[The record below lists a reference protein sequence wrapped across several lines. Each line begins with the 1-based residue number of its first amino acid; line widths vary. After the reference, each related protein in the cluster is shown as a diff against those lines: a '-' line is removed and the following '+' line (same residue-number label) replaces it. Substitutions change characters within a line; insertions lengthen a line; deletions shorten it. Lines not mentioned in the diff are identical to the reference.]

1 MTANLLDA
9 MNRLVAIEKEAVA
22 NSDAFPAVMVVQE
35 AFPYWTNRYMGMTGT
50 LNSQEFPVY
59 THRIDMMLHLRQ
71 LTENWITQNEQDL
84 WTEIATILDYV
95 SARIRLQSAT
105 YTTPML
111 DIDPRGALITGV
123 TPYSP
128 IIIGGI
134 PAQTV
139 GIVFTI
145 EIPLEVQVAQAY

>member
-9 MNRLVAIEKEAVA
+9 FNRIVAIEEAVVA
-22 NSDAFPAVMVVQE
+22 NSDAFPAGLVTQE
-35 AFPYWTNRYMGMTGT
+35 AFPYWTNRYAGCTVT
-50 LNSQEFPVY
+50 LNSQEFYVY
-59 THRIDMMLHLRQ
+59 THRIEMILHLGYVTQ
-71 LTENWITQNEQDL
+71 DWLTQMEQNL
-84 WTEIATILDYV
+84 WTQIATVLDYFG
-95 SARIRLQSAT
+95 ARIRLQSAT

-123 TPYSP
+123 SAYQP
-128 IIIGGI
+128 IIVGGI

>member
-9 MNRLVAIEKEAVA
+9 FNRLVAIQEAAVT
-22 NSDAFPAVMVVQE
+22 NSDAFPAGLVTQE
-35 AFPYWTNRYMGMTGT
+35 AFPYWTNHYQGCTVT
-50 LNSQEFPVY
+50 LNSQEFLVY
-59 THRIDMMLHLRQ
+59 THRIDMALHLGNVTQ
-71 LTENWITQNEQDL
+71 DWLTQMEQNL
-84 WTEIATILDYV
+84 WTQIATILDYF

-111 DIDPRGALITGV
+111 DIDPRGAIITGV
-123 TPYSP
+123 SAYQP
-128 IIIGGI
+128 IIVGGI
-134 PAQTV
+134 PTQTV